1 MKELQEKLTLIEE
14 TSKYSD
20 DEKVEILHNFLRKV
34 KREGTDVEKVLGDFV
49 YSLALCDVSGDE
61 TVDEVYNKYIQDL
74 RNEENLGSILRG
86 LVEYEIID
94 DAFIDDFKA
103 YIGESL
109 NEDIGEEEK
118 AEGEDG
124 RISKKMLDDMNLDV
138 DAIEQ
143 EIKETQPTVDELPTQ
158 EDGLPTQED
167 VDNGMYTIISQE
179 LRDTLQDVENLKSI
193 ITTLKS
199 MDGSKE
205 EVIANLESIIDD
217 RTIHIGML
225 QTMLNAFDNDT
236 QELIDQGKLTLE
248 EPSEEE
254 VETHIDERD

>member
-1 MKELQEKLTLIEE
+1 MKELQEKLTLVEE

-20 DEKVEILHNFLRKV
+20 DEKVEILHNFLRKI
-34 KREGTDVEKVLGDFV
+34 KREGSDVEKVLGDFV

-61 TVDEVYNKYIQDL
+61 TVDEVYNKYIQELKD
-74 RNEENLGSILRG
+74 EENLGSILRG

-109 NEDIGEEEK
+109 DESEEEQ
-118 AEGEDG
+118 APGQDG
-124 RISKKMLDDMNLDV
+124 RISKKMLNDLNLDV

-143 EIKETQPTVDELPTQ
+143 EIKETQPTIDELQ
-158 EDGLPTQED
+158 QIDELPTQED

-225 QTMLNAFDNDT
+225 QTMLNAFDKDT

-248 EPSEEE
+248 EPQEE